1 MAIKTLNPRD
11 IDELFQSVVWAASIL
26 AGGVVLLAIGAFTG
40 VSAVNFVGY
49 LSIVISILILIL
61 ASRPAWR

>member
-11 IDELFQSVVWAASIL
+11 IDDLFKSVVWAMAIL

-40 VSAVNFVGY
+40 TSAMNVVGY
-49 LSIVISILILIL
+49 VSIAIAFVILIL
-61 ASRPAWR
+61 ASRPAW